1 MATSVWLVG
10 RSVGRLDVMSEDF
23 NLFRIRASPEEKM
36 VIGCLLPMFC
46 SPPRADSTTVSQL
59 VRWFSLGYSVRPNVV
74 VLMRNFPNNV
84 DDDED

>member
-1 MATSVWLVG
+1 MVIVVADPSLFLLATSVWLVG
-10 RSVGRLDVMSEDF
+10 RSDVMSEDF

-59 VRWFSLGYSVRPNVV
+59 VRWFFGAPQCCCADAKLS
-74 VLMRNFPNNV
+74 
-84 DDDED
+84 

>member
-1 MATSVWLVG
+1 
-10 RSVGRLDVMSEDF
+10 
-23 NLFRIRASPEEKM
+23 M